1 MGANWGINEM
11 GGQWDGG
18 PVRWGTNE
26 MGDQWDGGPMMC
38 TPSVDCV
45 WMKSTSSIII
55 CAKLDHSIQNFNSKK
70 FIVSLSTN
78 EYWTLIQVHNHK
90 HDSGLGTT
98 LRDISKLYFFAGWKH
113 VDCAGTAAKKST
125 VVTSH
130 GGCPT
135 KVLNCLTQ
143 NKTFL
148 LY

>member
-1 MGANWGINEM
+1 MDFFVLATRMRATLMRPMACI
-11 GGQWDGG
+11 
-18 PVRWGTNE
+18 GTFYC
-26 MGDQWDGGPMMC
+26 G
-38 TPSVDCV
+38 
-45 WMKSTSSIII
+45 
-55 CAKLDHSIQNFNSKK
+55 CAAKTTYNNVVKFTDSECHEDAGVQISIQFQFNSKK

-113 VDCAGTAAKKST
+113 VDCAATATKKST

-130 GGCPT
+130 GGGGCPT
-135 KVLNCLTQ
+135 KVFNCLTQ